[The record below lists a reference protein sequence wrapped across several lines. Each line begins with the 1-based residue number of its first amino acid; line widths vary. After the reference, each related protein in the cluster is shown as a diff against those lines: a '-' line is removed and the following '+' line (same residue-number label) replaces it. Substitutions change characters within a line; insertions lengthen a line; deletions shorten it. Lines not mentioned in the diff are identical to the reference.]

1 MKKNKLFVLSPAIAL
16 GGSLLIASC
25 AKETIS
31 PVPPTTEGNEP
42 SKDPSN
48 PCEPS
53 NPNTPQED
61 PSKPNGDEVIDE
73 VNEINN
79 DSLSNL
85 QAVTAMNLLNFNHS
99 SSALTLNA
107 IKTRDRNRPITEAEK
122 QEIIDMLPTL
132 DLLMMEDQAFTST
145 ISEVNE
151 VINNQTYQFKEVIGY
166 KDNTMTNSNITLYFN
181 ITNSWTRGENFMQS
195 LEGVALSNN
204 DPTHYSFS
212 SLTHHEND
220 RSEIEEERNFRIQ
233 TGANSYILVKQ
244 ESESEW
250 NETENEFEYTIV
262 ENGRRVD
269 NYSISIENEWNR
281 KSVSYEVNETEYEM
295 EIIER
300 NGEKYYVVEY
310 ENESGWVE
318 AEALLVF
325 RKVVDSN
332 GNARFEEVYSW

>member
-1 MKKNKLFVLSPAIAL
+1 MKKNKLFVLLPAIAI
-16 GGSLLIASC
+16 GGALLMASC
-25 AKETIS
+25 AKDTNS
-31 PVPPTTEGNEP
+31 PLPPTGETN
-42 SKDPSN
+42 
-48 PCEPS
+48 EPS

-61 PSKPNGDEVIDE
+61 PTTPDGDQVIDE

-85 QAVTAMNLLNFNHS
+85 QAVTAMNLLSFNHS
-99 SSALTLNA
+99 SSTLNLNS
-107 IKTRDRNRPITEAEK
+107 IGTRDRNRPITDKEK

-166 KDNTMTNSNITLYFN
+166 KDNTMENSNITLYFN

-195 LEGVALSNN
+195 LEGVALLNN
-204 DPTHYSFS
+204 DPTLYSFT

-220 RSEIEEERNFRIQ
+220 RDEVEEERNFRIQ
-233 TGANSYILVKQ
+233 TGANSYILVEQ
-244 ESESEW
+244 ESESER
-250 NETENEFEYTIV
+250 NETENEFKYTIV

-269 NYSISIENEWNR
+269 DYSISIENEWNK

-295 EIIER
+295 EIVER

-325 RKVVDSN
+325 KKIVDQS
-332 GNARFEEVYSW
+332 GNARFEEVFSW